1 MPACDDDP
9 DLCPGEKICE
19 PQQPLWFDY
28 VEIICVGF
36 FTIDYVLRVATV
48 WLTPMRLTGVL
59 PKMTT
64 ESVKQHILDFRDTS
78 SANMTHNDSIVSD
91 ASRGE
96 DVLLY
101 NTTSDVEWPTWKRI
115 YKYCVLPMNIVDIA
129 AIVPFY
135 IELITASGS
144 SIAIIRI
151 LRLARV
157 FRILKSGNSKEGIRL
172 LSRTVWTSFPALSL
186 LAFFTAIGVVL
197 FASLIFFCEAGE
209 FTVNSMYPDG
219 EYLRWNIIGDSKEVS
234 PFTSIPLACY
244 WVVVTATT
252 VGYGD
257 LVPTSGAGRL
267 VAAVC
272 MYCGV
277 LVLALPISVI
287 GSNFSREYDAI
298 HGAEN
303 DTVSKSDEKPRKKSI
318 TSASPTLTAV
328 RRNLTRQTSKLMNA
342 VDVDAA
348 EDDCFDELVAIS
360 EQLQTLV
367 SVMEKNRARRKLQR
381 DNL

>member
-1 MPACDDDP
+1 M
-9 DLCPGEKICE
+9 
-19 PQQPLWFDY
+19 WFEY

-48 WLTPMRLTGVL
+48 WLVPQRLTGVM
-59 PKMTT
+59 PKLTT
-64 ESVKQHILDFRDTS
+64 ETISKHIIDTKDKS
-78 SANMTHNDSIVSD
+78 GETNNDSMVSTMSRNNSISEEFVLYDISSD
-91 ASRGE
+91 AE
-96 DVLLY
+96 L
-101 NTTSDVEWPTWKRI
+101 PTWKRI
-115 YKYCVLPMNIVDIA
+115 YKYCMLPMNLVDIA

-135 IELITASGS
+135 IELITESGS

-186 LAFFTAIGVVL
+186 LAFFTAIGVIL
-197 FASLIFFCEAGE
+197 FASLIFFCEAGT
-209 FTVNSMYPDG
+209 FTVNAMYPDG
-219 EYLRWNIIGDSKEVS
+219 EYLRLNIVGDEKEVS

-257 LVPTSGAGRL
+257 LVPTSGPGRL

-298 HGAEN
+298 HGSDSE
-303 DTVSKSDEKPRKKSI
+303 TSSKSGEKIRRNS
-318 TSASPTLTAV
+318 SASHSSPTHSFASLSTVRQNVAIQSLKMLRTCETDDTEAV
-328 RRNLTRQTSKLMNA
+328 
-342 VDVDAA
+342 
-348 EDDCFDELVAIS
+348 EDECYEDLLAIS
-360 EQLQTLV
+360 EHLQTIL
-367 SVMEKNRARRKLQR
+367 SVMEKNRVRRKLQR
-381 DNL
+381 DL